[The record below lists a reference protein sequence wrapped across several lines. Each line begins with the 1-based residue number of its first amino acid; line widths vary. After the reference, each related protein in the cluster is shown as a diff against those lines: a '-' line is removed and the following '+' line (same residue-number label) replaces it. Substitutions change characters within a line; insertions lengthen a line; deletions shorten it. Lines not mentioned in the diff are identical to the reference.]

1 MKLRVLGLALALAG
15 AAVVPAS
22 AQKIKYKDLY
32 VLLVAK
38 KYSDAEPFLKTYL
51 KQEPENP
58 NAWLY
63 LGFIYQ
69 DKSGRID
76 ILKQTELLE
85 RVLDS
90 AVTAYDKA
98 FKMIDDKELKKNG
111 EYYEVYNRR
120 DLRTGEFGVKLSDV
134 QYDVEKRLAALKVKK
149 DKARVLKHHFATTEK
164 NYARAQEGF
173 RAVQAAFPGQKEL
186 YLRAEQ
192 KDITSLYHI
201 AAYYDTC
208 LRAFTQ
214 YRSVLEEIEKPGYD
228 QELDKQEIKDFKH
241 DGTTAYNFYE
251 NNLKIWEYGTWAE
264 STIKVLE
271 RDVRPLKESLLAYD
285 IELNKLREKLK
296 TDSVSVKNDLTKV
309 VDKLMASQL
318 RKIDPDPMPLE
329 LFGIKVAELAYG
341 SDRAEHKRH
350 GDTVN
355 LEIRIAELNE
365 MMKDAHRLDSLVDK
379 MESRNLDEEV
389 LNYKQFVTT
398 LFSSPAIFKT
408 YLRGTREYA
417 HREVSHLQRE
427 IDAIHEQLRWL
438 YVDNVK
444 VPLFMDAASD
454 NPYLPLVVSER
465 FWAGLHY
472 KDALAT
478 GYLFS
483 ITPSRKPDLKVVFP
497 VDSSAFAL
505 RHRAGAKALMV
516 SDPAG
521 NVHHIL
527 TYSTEKVG
535 EGFRATITKIYR
547 TEGLAWSYN
556 VTFDM
561 APRDFTLRADT
572 GEIVVYT
579 GPSDAEGRK
588 TVFDKT
594 GRQVAQ

>member
-1 MKLRVLGLALALAG
+1 
-15 AAVVPAS
+15 
-22 AQKIKYKDLY
+22 
-32 VLLVAK
+32 
-38 KYSDAEPFLKTYL
+38 
-51 KQEPENP
+51 
-58 NAWLY
+58 
-63 LGFIYQ
+63 
-69 DKSGRID
+69 
-76 ILKQTELLE
+76 
-85 RVLDS
+85 
-90 AVTAYDKA
+90 
-98 FKMIDDKELKKNG
+98 
-111 EYYEVYNRR
+111 
-120 DLRTGEFGVKLSDV
+120 
-134 QYDVEKRLAALKVKK
+134 
-149 DKARVLKHHFATTEK
+149 
-164 NYARAQEGF
+164 
-173 RAVQAAFPGQKEL
+173 
-186 YLRAEQ
+186 
-192 KDITSLYHI
+192 
-201 AAYYDTC
+201 
-208 LRAFTQ
+208 
-214 YRSVLEEIEKPGYD
+214 
-228 QELDKQEIKDFKH
+228 
-241 DGTTAYNFYE
+241 
-251 NNLKIWEYGTWAE
+251 
-264 STIKVLE
+264 
-271 RDVRPLKESLLAYD
+271 
-285 IELNKLREKLK
+285 
-296 TDSVSVKNDLTKV
+296 
-309 VDKLMASQL
+309 
-318 RKIDPDPMPLE
+318 
-329 LFGIKVAELAYG
+329 
-341 SDRAEHKRH
+341 
-350 GDTVN
+350 
-355 LEIRIAELNE
+355 
-365 MMKDAHRLDSLVDK
+365 
-379 MESRNLDEEV
+379 
-389 LNYKQFVTT
+389 VTT